1 MALVYISQ
9 LQSYIG
15 TYSIQK
21 EVYWQVISFIDIK
34 KRDALL
40 HMECIGVNNLV
51 QKLQESRKTTREE
64 NDWFRKANN
73 QSNKV
78 LKKNSLGRVWIF
90 KLV

>member
-34 KRDALL
+34 KKGRPTT
-40 HMECIGVNNLV
+40 HGVYRC
-51 QKLQESRKTTREE
+51 QQSSTKITRI
-64 NDWFRKANN
+64 
-73 QSNKV
+73 
-78 LKKNSLGRVWIF
+78 KKNNKRREW
-90 KLV
+90 LVSQSRQPIQ